1 MSTLRSVLYAV
12 SHKRAGVMLLAD
24 TGGAAG
30 ALSAYLDARHA
41 AAAAQLQA
49 DLWGSTFSTA
59 EPAEVLAHYE
69 GGRWLEFTPLLE
81 SICALDELSGVG
93 PLLSSYRI
101 GGATGVGGAGV
112 CAGVGA
118 AGGEAGLPLDLAILR
133 AMLQRHEQVA
143 AEATAARAATAQSAD
158 GVGLGDSAALGGS
171 AVLGG
176 SATSASR
183 RRAGF
188 PTGRTGAGFPTGRTG
203 APLPRGQSK
212 WLIEKPVRDCL

>member
-1 MSTLRSVLYAV
+1 
-12 SHKRAGVMLLAD
+12 MLLAD

-41 AAAAQLQA
+41 AAAAQLHA

-188 PTGRTGAGFPTGRTG
+188 PTGRTGA
-203 APLPRGQSK
+203 PLPRGQSK